1 MLCLKRSHLLSLKGG
16 ICWPN
21 FHYAHQSSNWIW
33 FNPVNLCYFCENGYL
48 SHFHTKV
55 VEMGY
60 WVRCNLL
67 GLDLVSSGH
76 ICKLICQ
83 RLHLHGSI
91 ILIKMH
97 LFNLSLHEIGPLLCW
112 GSITIWVSG
121 SYPCVI
127 TRGPSPPQATRPPPI
142 SAPHWGPF
150 RPPVGGSNR
159 YASQTSKV
167 MLTSSSTREQ
177 AVKHSGL
184 EGFFRASFFRQEL
197 LSVPRG
203 PCDSLRATQS

>member
-1 MLCLKRSHLLSLKGG
+1 
-16 ICWPN
+16 
-21 FHYAHQSSNWIW
+21 
-33 FNPVNLCYFCENGYL
+33 
-48 SHFHTKV
+48 
-55 VEMGY
+55 
-60 WVRCNLL
+60 
-67 GLDLVSSGH
+67 
-76 ICKLICQ
+76 
-83 RLHLHGSI
+83 
-91 ILIKMH
+91 MH
-97 LFNLSLHEIGPLLCW
+97 LFTLSLYEIGPLLCW

-127 TRGPSPPQATRPPPI
+127 TRGPSPPQATHPPPI

-197 LSVPRG
+197 LWFPEVPAIHSEPLNRKIAVYFRWNITAV
-203 PCDSLRATQS
+203 SLHFSCWFRSGVSGSDADGI